1 LKDLELFGRFSTADA
16 RWDAFL
22 FVLKYPPKRCWDV
35 TVLDYR
41 ITRAISVLSYITP
54 IKDGSP
60 IFLDR
65 LRPLCLE
72 NHSHAESKASWRG
85 WYCADEKCEL
95 WRNKALELQSAIVD
109 FAEQHVPHDAILL
122 PEDFTGM
129 ARSRWKLYHAQPHLQ
144 SLQEMVASFNARKS
158 EETGIRNGTSRG
170 PKRSPTEE
178 KWITLKFTT
187 APRQK
192 QLRQIL
198 RPEKWI
204 TLKFTTAPRQK
215 ELRQILRPEKLARP
229 EFSARGVNLD
239 SLITGKVRS
248 FCPGN
253 DAPASAVVSNTLT
266 PTRELQL
273 VSLQRNQSSSAV
285 TPSSHR
291 IQVEKPEFGTL
302 DIHAPSPKR
311 QRLLQ
316 VPIVEVSQAR
326 ILINMSLTRIIP
338 I

>member
-1 LKDLELFGRFSTADA
+1 
-16 RWDAFL
+16 
-22 FVLKYPPKRCWDV
+22 
-35 TVLDYR
+35 
-41 ITRAISVLSYITP
+41 
-54 IKDGSP
+54 
-60 IFLDR
+60 
-65 LRPLCLE
+65 
-72 NHSHAESKASWRG
+72 
-85 WYCADEKCEL
+85 
-95 WRNKALELQSAIVD
+95 LQSAIVD

-170 PKRSPTEE
+170 PKRSPTE
-178 KWITLKFTT
+178 
-187 APRQK
+187 
-192 QLRQIL
+192 
-198 RPEKWI
+198 EKWI